1 MNPITSFKDYVIS
14 AKEELEKV
22 SWPSR
27 ENTVRYSALVIVV
40 SVAVAALFASL
51 DVGFTKL
58 VDALITQRIEARQ
71 EAGKASETIPTA
83 TSTPTTPPSIDFTNV
98 TPIVTPTVTGTNQ

>member
-1 MNPITSFKDYVIS
+1 MNPITSLKDYVLS
-14 AKEELEKV
+14 AKEELKKV

-40 SVAVAALFASL
+40 SVCVAAFFASL

-71 EAGKASETIPTA
+71 QTEQLPEATTGTP
-83 TSTPTTPPSIDFTNV
+83 STTTPPSIDFSNV
-98 TPIVTPTVTGTNQ
+98 TPIITPTTGTNQ